1 MSDSSRQFW
10 GKYRGTVTNN
20 LDPDRRGRIQAMVPD
35 VLSMVP
41 STWAECC
48 APVSGMTGAAAGVF
62 MIPPIGAAVW
72 VEFEH
77 GDLNRPIWTGGRWA
91 SQSDVPPGAQS
102 PAPIPPG
109 QNIVI
114 QTTLKNVLMVSDSA
128 PTQTGGGI
136 VLKSPTGATL
146 VVNDSGI
153 YIDNGKGASITLIG
167 PKVTINNGALAVI

>member
-1 MSDSSRQFW
+1 MSATRQQFW
-10 GKYRGTVTNN
+10 GKYRATVTDNQ
-20 LDPDRRGRIQAMVPD
+20 DPDRRGRIRVTVPD
-35 VLSMVP
+35 VLQSVP

-48 APVSGMTGAAAGVF
+48 APFSGMTGAAAGIFVL
-62 MIPPIGAAVW
+62 PPVGAAVW

-77 GDLNRPIWTGGRWA
+77 GDPDRPVWTGGRWV
-91 SQSDVPPGAQS
+91 SSSDVPPGATS

-114 QTTLKNVLMVSDSA
+114 QTTLKNVLTISDSA

-136 VLKSPTGATL
+136 VLKSSTGATL
-146 VVNDSGI
+146 IVNDSGI
-153 YIDNGKGASITLIG
+153 YIDNGKGATITLVG